1 MTKCFMKEEFFM
13 KKTLVSALTTAL
25 VVGAA
30 STTFA
35 AANPFSDVPAD
46 HWAYDAVSQ
55 LAADGVIEGYGD
67 TTFRG
72 NQNIT
77 RYEMAQ
83 MIAKAMAKSDV
94 SAADKALIDKLAAE
108 FSDELNNLGVRVS
121 NLERNADNVKWNGQA
136 RYRYWSQRYEQ
147 DNGSKKK
154 QNTDQMNF
162 RLEPSA
168 EVNQNWHVKARIDAF
183 TNPSKD
189 TDATVKLARVWAQGD
204 YKNFQVKLGKLPFY
218 STETAGM
225 LFDNQFSGA
234 QVTFGNQLKLTA
246 EAGRWNLNNAI
257 NQSAIYKAATA
268 KDDAASYQGIGLNGT
283 SGKFYGGAAYRH
295 FESDLLKHVN
305 DSAIQDS
312 YKGYK
317 ANTDEADIW
326 SLGAGYTFDKNWN
339 LNGAYAKNEKAD
351 RFGTAHNIQLNYK
364 GAQKANKGSWGAYT
378 AYRYM
383 GQNVAFAPLYEM
395 FLTDSGMNN
404 VKGWEIGAE
413 YIPFTNVLSKIQYF
427 NGKKLDS
434 DRDAEG
440 LFGQVNFFF

>member
-1 MTKCFMKEEFFM
+1 M

-46 HWAYDAVSQ
+46 HWAYDAVTQ

-72 NQNIT
+72 QQNIT

-83 MIAKAMAKSDV
+83 MIAKAMARTDV
-94 SAADKALIDKLAAE
+94 SASDKALIDKLAAE

-147 DNGSKKK
+147 KDGSTKK
-154 QNTDQMNF
+154 QNNDQLNF

-168 EVNQNWHVKARIDAF
+168 EVNQNWHVNARIDAF
-183 TNPSKD
+183 TDPSKD

-204 YKNFQVKLGKLPFY
+204 YKNFQVKLGKLPFF

-225 LFDNQFSGA
+225 LFDDQFSGA
-234 QVTFGNQLKLTA
+234 QVTFGKNLKATL
-246 EAGRWNLNNAI
+246 EAGRWNLNSANKQSNLNHATGQMGDNAA
-257 NQSAIYKAATA
+257 N
-268 KDDAASYQGIGLNGT
+268 YQGIALNGT
-283 SGKFYGGAAYRH
+283 AGKLYGGAAYRH
-295 FESDLLKHVN
+295 FNSNVFKQTTGFEK
-305 DSAIQDS
+305 
-312 YKGYK
+312 
-317 ANTDEADIW
+317 NTDEANIW
-326 SLGAGYTFDKNWN
+326 SVGAGYTFDKNWN
-339 LNGAYAKNEKAD
+339 LYGAYAKNEKAESD
-351 RFGTAHNIQLNYK
+351 ATAHNIQLNYK

-383 GQNVAFAPLYEM
+383 GQNVAFAPTYET
-395 FLTDSGMNN
+395 FLGNGVNN
-404 VKGWEIGAE
+404 VKGWEVGTE
-413 YIPFTNVLSKIQYF
+413 YVPFTNVTAAAYYF
-427 NGKKLDS
+427 NGKKLDN
-434 DRDAEG
+434 DRDAEL
-440 LFGQVNFFF
+440 LFGRVNFWF

>member
-1 MTKCFMKEEFFM
+1 M

-46 HWAYDAVSQ
+46 HWAYDAVTQ

-72 NQNIT
+72 QQNIT

-83 MIAKAMAKSDV
+83 MIAKAMARTDV
-94 SAADKALIDKLAAE
+94 SASDKALIDKLAAE

-147 DNGSKKK
+147 KDGSTKK
-154 QNTDQMNF
+154 QNNDQLNF

-168 EVNQNWHVKARIDAF
+168 EVNQNWHVNARIDAF
-183 TNPSKD
+183 TDPSKD

-204 YKNFQVKLGKLPFY
+204 YKNFQVKLGKLPFF

-225 LFDNQFSGA
+225 LFDDQFSGA
-234 QVTFGNQLKLTA
+234 QVTFGKNLKATL
-246 EAGRWNLNNAI
+246 EAGRWNLNSANKQSNLNHATGQMGDNAA
-257 NQSAIYKAATA
+257 N
-268 KDDAASYQGIGLNGT
+268 YQGIALNGT
-283 SGKFYGGAAYRH
+283 AGKLYGGAAYRH
-295 FESDLLKHVN
+295 FNSNVFKQTTGFEK
-305 DSAIQDS
+305 
-312 YKGYK
+312 
-317 ANTDEADIW
+317 NTDEANIW
-326 SLGAGYTFDKNWN
+326 SVGAGYTFDKNWN
-339 LNGAYAKNEKAD
+339 LYGAYAKNEKAESD
-351 RFGTAHNIQLNYK
+351 ATAHNIQLNYK

-383 GQNVAFAPLYEM
+383 GQNVAFAPTYET
-395 FLTDSGMNN
+395 FLSNGVNN
-404 VKGWEIGAE
+404 VKGWEVGTE
-413 YIPFTNVLSKIQYF
+413 YVPFTNVTAAAYYF
-427 NGKKLDS
+427 NGKKLDN
-434 DRDAEG
+434 DRDAEL
-440 LFGQVNFFF
+440 LFGRVNFWF

>member
-1 MTKCFMKEEFFM
+1 MKEEFFM

-46 HWAYDAVSQ
+46 HWAYDAVTQ

-72 NQNIT
+72 QQNIT

-83 MIAKAMAKSDV
+83 MIAKAMARTDV
-94 SAADKALIDKLAAE
+94 SASDKALIDKLAAE

-136 RYRYWSQRYEQ
+136 RYRYWSQRYE
-147 DNGSKKK
+147 NEKGSKDKK
-154 QNTDQMNF
+154 NTDQMNF

-168 EVNQNWHVKARIDAF
+168 EVNQNWHVNARIDAF
-183 TNPSKD
+183 TDPSKD

-204 YKNFQVKLGKLPFY
+204 YKNFQVKLGKLPFF

-225 LFDNQFSGA
+225 LFDDQFSGA
-234 QVTFGNQLKLTA
+234 QVTFGKNLKATL
-246 EAGRWNLNNAI
+246 EAGRWNLNSANKQSNLNHATGQMGDNAA
-257 NQSAIYKAATA
+257 N
-268 KDDAASYQGIGLNGT
+268 YQGVMLNGT
-283 SGKFYGGAAYRH
+283 AGKLYGGAAYRH
-295 FESDLLKHVN
+295 FSSAAFTRINDDASSD
-305 DSAIQDS
+305 D
-312 YKGYK
+312 
-317 ANTDEADIW
+317 ANLW
-326 SLGAGYTFDKNWN
+326 SVGAGYKFDRNWD
-339 LNGAYAKNEKAD
+339 LSGAYAKNTEAD
-351 RFGTAHNIQLNYK
+351 TDATAHNIQLNYK
-364 GAQKANKGSWGAYT
+364 GAQTANKGSWGAYT

-404 VKGWEIGAE
+404 VKGWEVGAE
-413 YIPFTNVLSKIQYF
+413 YIPFTNVMFKIQYF

-440 LFGQVNFFF
+440 LFGQVNFF